1 MIEFVAVPDH
11 LLVPLLETAGTTL
24 RALPPEEV
32 PLAARSL
39 LAFDRRGLARGPA
52 RLQLRR
58 ALEAEAGFREQVVAA
73 FCARSDVTELLDDW
87 SAERALAIAN
97 TAALRDGLA
106 VLACALIAAE
116 PAGADFGLGVVIAVD
131 EAHRRVHDE
140 AAEAVDIATRV
151 VDLEER
157 VRRGESAHELL
168 AEERDRV
175 AEQLRAERRTRRER
189 DDGVAREAARAQ
201 ERLAELEAEVERER
215 ARVAQAEAASARVS
229 DRERARAARSE
240 VASARATE
248 RADALEA
255 ELQQLRNAAAVAAAL
270 AAQVADTPSARTI
283 PSRRATGRRA
293 RPNLPGGLLLDSAKG
308 ADAMLRSGPVLLV
321 VDGYN
326 VSKAGWPNVSLEIE
340 RDSLVSSL
348 NSLHLTSGVDVVAV
362 FDGDGTQSISG
373 TRRTGV
379 RVLFSKAGEEAD
391 AVVVELVSQTPL
403 ETPVVVASSD
413 RWVREHA
420 ETFGAVVISAATL
433 VAVLRRAPGRPAP

>member
-11 LLVPLLETAGTTL
+11 LLVPLLEIAGTTL

-58 ALEAEAGFREQVVAA
+58 ALEAEAGFREQA
-73 FCARSDVTELLDDW
+73 FEAFRARSDVVDALADW

-106 VLACALIAAE
+106 LLACALIAAE

-140 AAEAVDIATRV
+140 ADEVVGIATRV

-157 VRRGESAHELL
+157 VRRGEAAHELL
-168 AEERDRV
+168 AQERDRV

-189 DDGVAREAARAQ
+189 DDRVAADTARAQ
-201 ERLAELEAEVERER
+201 ERITELEAEADRER

-229 DRERARAARSE
+229 ERERARAARSE

-248 RADALEA
+248 RADALQA
-255 ELQQLRNAAAVAAAL
+255 ELQQLRNAAAAAA
-270 AAQVADTPSARTI
+270 ASRVADTPSARTI
-283 PSRRATGRRA
+283 SSRRATGRRA
-293 RPNLPGGLLLDSAKG
+293 RPNLPGGLLFDSASG
-308 ADAMLRSGPVLLV
+308 ADAMLRAGPVLLV

-326 VSKAGWPNVSLEIE
+326 VSKAGWPNVALEIE
-340 RDSLVSSL
+340 RDSLVSALS
-348 NSLHLTSGVDVVAV
+348 SMHLTSGADVVAV

-379 RVLFSKAGEEAD
+379 RVMFSKAGEEAD
-391 AVVVELVSQTPL
+391 AVVVEIVSQTPL
-403 ETPVVVASSD
+403 ETPVIVASSD